1 MVPVTHGS
9 TSVYIQG
16 ACTPTRYL
24 LPHGSTSIQI
34 NGAYT
39 AKRHVLTNNHFALYC
54 RFSDNP
60 TVTYAMSPGQAVQ
73 GLYDYSTKT
82 GMKQWIEATK
92 PLDDKP

>member
-1 MVPVTHGS
+1 MVP
-9 TSVYIQG
+9 
-16 ACTPTRYL
+16 TPQKGMSSPTTI
-24 LPHGSTSIQI
+24 LP
-34 NGAYT
+34 YT
-39 AKRHVLTNNHFALYC
+39 AGSQTT
-54 RFSDNP
+54 P